1 MVKVSYKGETR
12 NIPYKYIRGL
22 KGDEKKKQIRS
33 IFENKDRP
41 KTRFKTKRSKWVEKY
56 EKKYGHKIT
65 DKKYLHK
72 NIITKTGADKIIDK
86 GRGAYYSSGSR
97 PNQTHESWAQARLA
111 SVIMNGPARK
121 IDKTIWDKYNKLGK
135 KRTKRKKK
143 RTMKIRNTRR
153 R

>member
-65 DKKYLHK
+65 DKKFLHR

-135 KRTKRKKK
+135 KRTKLKKK